1 MYNIPYFKEQDNQVI
16 LQFMRAHS
24 FALVIG
30 CNDNKPAATQLPL
43 LMEEREGKLFLLGH
57 FMRST
62 DHHKAFEKN
71 NEVLCVFTGPH
82 AYVSAGW
89 YTQPQQAST
98 WNYMTVHAR
107 GKMKFTSEE
116 KLREILER
124 TTSHYEGGEHTAAGY
139 HQLPLHYIDK
149 LIGAIVGFEIE
160 VESLENVF
168 KLSQNRDAQSYH
180 SIIHHLQNGDANAHG
195 VAAEMQKRTE
205 QLHGNRS

>member
-1 MYNIPYFKEQDNQVI
+1 MYNIPYFKEPDQQVV
-16 LQFMRAHS
+16 LNFMREHS
-24 FALVIG
+24 FALLIG
-30 CNDNKPAATQLPL
+30 CYNNIPAATQLPL

-62 DHHKAFEKN
+62 DHHRAFERN

-82 AYVSAGW
+82 AYVSASW

-107 GKMKFTSEE
+107 GKMVFTDEE

-124 TTSHYEGGEHTAAGY
+124 TTTHYEGSENTAGGY
-139 HQLPLHYIDK
+139 HQLPAHYIDK

-168 KLSQNRDAQSYH
+168 KLSQNRDTQSYQN
-180 SIIHHLQNGDANAHG
+180 IIHQLQQGDAGAQG
-195 VAAEMQKRTE
+195 IATEMEDRAKV
-205 QLHGNRS
+205 LHGNKS